1 MALNSRQKQFL
12 KAQAHHLKPVVML
25 GADGL
30 SQAVIAE
37 LESSID
43 HHELVKVK
51 LNAGDTR
58 KEQGQQCADAVGAEL
73 ISVVGRVAIL
83 FRQRKEDSRF
93 ILPR

>member
-12 KAQAHHLKPVVML
+12 KAQAHHFKPVVML

-30 SQAVIAE
+30 SDSVKAE

-43 HHELVKVK
+43 HHELIKVKV
-51 LNAGDTR
+51 NAGDTR
-58 KEQGQQCADAVGAEL
+58 KEQGQACADAVGAEL
-73 ISVVGRVAIL
+73 ITVVGRVAVL
-83 FRQRKEDSRF
+83 FRQRKDGSRF

>member
-30 SQAVIAE
+30 SDSVKAE

-43 HHELVKVK
+43 HHELIKVKV
-51 LNAGDTR
+51 NAGDTR
-58 KEQGQQCADAVGAEL
+58 KEQGQACADAVGAEL
-73 ISVVGRVAIL
+73 ISVVGRVAVL
-83 FRQRKEDSRF
+83 FRQRKDGSRF

>member
-37 LESSID
+37 LETSID
-43 HHELVKVK
+43 HHEL
-51 LNAGDTR
+51 
-58 KEQGQQCADAVGAEL
+58 QQCADAVGAEL
-73 ISVVGRVAIL
+73 ITVVGRVAVL

>member
-30 SQAVIAE
+30 SDSVKAE

-43 HHELVKVK
+43 HHELIKVKV
-51 LNAGDTR
+51 NAGDTR
-58 KEQGQQCADAVGAEL
+58 KEQGQECADAVGAEL
-73 ISVVGRVAIL
+73 ISVVGRVAVL
-83 FRQRKEDSRF
+83 FRQRKDGSRF